1 LAILWLFLVWRE
13 IEKGPEPE
21 RMDPATAKSIAAD

>member
-1 LAILWLFLVWRE
+1 MLWLFLVYRE

-21 RMDPATAKSIAAD
+21 ASLGVNSPALAQAD